1 MILFP
6 ESHLSW
12 PITYFDYM
20 SIFKPWSN
28 VRFSLT
34 RALIISQWT
43 LRGFTISTPSLVCFV
58 IFWIKTCFL
67 LNSKSFPTTCWK
79 MFWIFFIVCKING
92 DRQTFG
98 LSYGP
103 RKSLLSWTML
113 SETRT
118 EAFKLWEFCFG
129 TSCCSFK
136 CDHGTEW
143 TNTKLNGFWETAD
156 IIVNSAFLE

>member
-6 ESHLSW
+6 ECHLSW

-113 SETRT
+113 LPTRT
-118 EAFKLWEFCFG
+118 ESFKLRAAV
-129 TSCCSFK
+129 
-136 CDHGTEW
+136 HGVHRAES
-143 TNTKLNGFWETAD
+143 TNTKLEGFWTEDKVFMATFYSTQHSL
-156 IIVNSAFLE
+156 N